1 MYDRNYDLIFSGSIF
16 ADLCK
21 EFIQYMRGMG
31 QKFPRS
37 NQYVLRDTCRRLRSM
52 NVTSPILTR
61 ETIEA
66 LAARRLGE
74 SQGTQAKRVRFL
86 RQFAT
91 FISE

>member
-1 MYDRNYDLIFSGSIF
+1 
-16 ADLCK
+16 
-21 EFIQYMRGMG
+21 
-31 QKFPRS
+31 
-37 NQYVLRDTCRRLRSM
+37 M